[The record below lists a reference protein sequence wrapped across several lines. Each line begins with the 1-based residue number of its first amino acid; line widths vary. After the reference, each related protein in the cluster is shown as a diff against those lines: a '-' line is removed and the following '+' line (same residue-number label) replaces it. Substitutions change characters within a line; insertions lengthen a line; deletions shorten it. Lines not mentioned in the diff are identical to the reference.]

1 LYEGSLCN
9 YKLSPTS
16 NVSPIYV
23 EEDAQMV
30 SSPKYTAQQDNK
42 TESDD
47 KTSRIKIFLSQIFDA
62 INFRILEFSNF

>member
-1 LYEGSLCN
+1 M
-9 YKLSPTS
+9 
-16 NVSPIYV
+16 I
-23 EEDAQMV
+23 

-42 TESDD
+42 TEFDD

>member
-1 LYEGSLCN
+1 
-9 YKLSPTS
+9 
-16 NVSPIYV
+16 
-23 EEDAQMV
+23 MV

-62 INFRILEFSNF
+62 INFRILEFSNFEFSFFSVPV